1 MSRRHKR
8 SRFIEP
14 GSSSARSPSQTATR
28 HNGQPRV
35 HARSDA
41 VSLRSPERANQAAGS
56 CHPTRMGR
64 ELRIARVAPA
74 EATEH
79 DAHPPHGGH
88 GTRHVLRRC
97 SARIKSRFGQI
108 VEEVPPEE
116 FFSAPKEERT
126 RRFLALVE

>member
-1 MSRRHKR
+1 
-8 SRFIEP
+8 
-14 GSSSARSPSQTATR
+14 
-28 HNGQPRV
+28 
-35 HARSDA
+35 
-41 VSLRSPERANQAAGS
+41 
-56 CHPTRMGR
+56 MGR